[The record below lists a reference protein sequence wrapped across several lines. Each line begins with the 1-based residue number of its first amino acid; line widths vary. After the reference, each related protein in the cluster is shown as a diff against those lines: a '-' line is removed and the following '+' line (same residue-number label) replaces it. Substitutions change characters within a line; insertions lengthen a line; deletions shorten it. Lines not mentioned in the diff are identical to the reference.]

1 MQWVNALSQLPSL
14 EAALRQVVEE
24 AKAKLQ
30 VAQLKSAL
38 TRQVQAVGSGSL
50 PGLLTGYVPSQPLRP
65 NLGILFVSAA
75 FASEYIRVLPL
86 LSELLEVDVLI
97 GCSGGGIVGG
107 GHEIEEG
114 PALSLSLAV
123 LPDVALHPFYLR
135 GNQLPDLDAPPSAW
149 IDLVGVLPQSKPHF
163 LLLADGFSS
172 RISEL
177 LQGLDFAYPG
187 AVKVGGLASGGR
199 GPRGNALFL
208 LDARTPTPRRELYRE
223 GTVGLALSGNVVL
236 DAVVAQGCRP
246 IGDPLRVTEAEG
258 NVILSLEG
266 RPPLAVL
273 QDLAERLSPSDQRLA
288 RQALFIGLLM
298 DEFKSEPTSG
308 DFLIRVILGIDPR
321 VGAIAIGD
329 RVRPGQTVQFHLR
342 DAQTSAEDL
351 RWALSR
357 YCAERNLQQSYPAER
372 SSQPQPDPCGALMFS
387 CLGRGKGLYGT
398 PNFDSQRFREL
409 LGELP
414 LGGFFCNGE
423 IGPVGGS
430 TFLHGYTSC
439 FGIFRPAR

>member
-135 GNQLPDLDAPPSAW
+135 GNQLPDLDAPPSAAG
-149 IDLVGVLPQSKPHF
+149 ISSCCHR
-163 LLLADGFSS
+163 SS
-172 RISEL
+172 RDPPFSW
-177 LQGLDFAYPG
+177 
-187 AVKVGGLASGGR
+187 KSWTVGSRRNRRSNGGR
-199 GPRGNALFL
+199 
-208 LDARTPTPRRELYRE
+208 
-223 GTVGLALSGNVVL
+223 
-236 DAVVAQGCRP
+236 
-246 IGDPLRVTEAEG
+246 
-258 NVILSLEG
+258 
-266 RPPLAVL
+266 
-273 QDLAERLSPSDQRLA
+273 
-288 RQALFIGLLM
+288 QA
-298 DEFKSEPTSG
+298 S
-308 DFLIRVILGIDPR
+308 RPR
-321 VGAIAIGD
+321 V
-329 RVRPGQTVQFHLR
+329 
-342 DAQTSAEDL
+342 
-351 RWALSR
+351 
-357 YCAERNLQQSYPAER
+357 
-372 SSQPQPDPCGALMFS
+372 
-387 CLGRGKGLYGT
+387 
-398 PNFDSQRFREL
+398 
-409 LGELP
+409 
-414 LGGFFCNGE
+414 
-423 IGPVGGS
+423 
-430 TFLHGYTSC
+430 
-439 FGIFRPAR
+439 

>member
-24 AKAKLQ
+24 AKVKLQ
-30 VAQLKSAL
+30 AAQLKSAL
-38 TRQVQAVGSGSL
+38 TRQVQTVGSGSL
-50 PGLLTGYVPSQPLRP
+50 PGVLTGYVSPQPPRP
-65 NLGILFVSAA
+65 TLGILFVSGA

-86 LSELLEVDVLI
+86 LSDLLEVEVLI

-107 GHEIEEG
+107 GHEIEDG

-123 LPDVALHPFYLR
+123 MPDVVVHPFHVR
-135 GNQLPDLDAPPSAW
+135 SHQLPDLDAAPAAW
-149 IDLVGVLPQSKPHF
+149 IDLIGVSPQTKPHF
-163 LLLADGFSS
+163 LILADGFSS
-172 RISEL
+172 GVSEL

-199 GPRGNALFL
+199 GPNSNALFL
-208 LDARTPTPRRELYRE
+208 LDARTPTPRREMHRE
-223 GTVGLALSGNVVL
+223 GTVGLALYGNVML
-236 DAVVAQGCRP
+236 EAVVAQGCRP
-246 IGDPLRVTEAEG
+246 IGIPLRVTEAEG
-258 NVILSLEG
+258 NVILGLEG
-266 RPPLAVL
+266 RAPLPLL
-273 QDLAERLSPSDQRLA
+273 QELAERLSPADQQLA
-288 RQALFIGLLM
+288 RHSLFIGLLM
-298 DEFKSEPTSG
+298 NEFKSEPTPG

-321 VGAIAIGD
+321 VGAMAIGD

-357 YCAERNLQQSYPAER
+357 YGAEHNLGQSRSQEQPPAAR
-372 SSQPQPDPCGALMFS
+372 PDPCGALMFS
-387 CLGRGKGLYGT
+387 CLGRGQGLYGT
-398 PNFDSQRFREL
+398 PNFDSQQFREL

-439 FGIFRPAR
+439 FGIFRPAH

>member
-1 MQWVNALSQLPSL
+1 MQWANALSQLPSL
-14 EAALRQVVEE
+14 EAALQQGVEE

-30 VAQLKSAL
+30 AAQLKSAL
-38 TRQVQAVGSGSL
+38 TRQVQVVGSGSL
-50 PGLLTGYVPSQPLRP
+50 PGVLTGYLPPQPLRP

-75 FASEYIRVLPL
+75 FASEYLRVLPL
-86 LSELLEVDVLI
+86 LSDLLEVDVLV
-97 GCSGGGIVGG
+97 GCSGSGIVGG
-107 GHEIEEG
+107 GQEIEEG
-114 PALSLSLAV
+114 PAVSLSLAV
-123 LPDVALHPFYLR
+123 LPDVALHPFHLR
-135 GNQLPDLDAPPSAW
+135 GDQLPDLDAPPSAW
-149 IDLVGVLPQSKPHF
+149 IEQVGVAPQAQPHF

-177 LQGLDFAYPG
+177 VQGLDFAYPG

-208 LDARTPTPRRELYRE
+208 
-223 GTVGLALSGNVVL
+223 L

-273 QDLAERLSPSDQRLA
+273 QDLVERLSPADRQLA
-288 RQALFIGLLM
+288 RHALFIGLLM
-298 DEFKSEPTSG
+298 DEFKLDPTPG
-308 DFLIRVILGIDPR
+308 DFLIRVILGVDPR

-329 RVRPGQTVQFHLR
+329 RVRSGQTVQFHLR

-351 RWALSR
+351 RSALRR
-357 YCAERNLQQSYPAER
+357 YCLERNLGQDSAL
-372 SSQPQPDPCGALMFS
+372 SPQPCGALMFA
-387 CLGRGKGLYGT
+387 CLGRGKGLYGV
-398 PNFDSQRFREL
+398 PNFDSQQFREI
-409 LGELP
+409 LGEVP

>member
-1 MQWVNALSQLPSL
+1 
-14 EAALRQVVEE
+14 
-24 AKAKLQ
+24 
-30 VAQLKSAL
+30 
-38 TRQVQAVGSGSL
+38 
-50 PGLLTGYVPSQPLRP
+50 
-65 NLGILFVSAA
+65 
-75 FASEYIRVLPL
+75 
-86 LSELLEVDVLI
+86 
-97 GCSGGGIVGG
+97 
-107 GHEIEEG
+107 
-114 PALSLSLAV
+114 
-123 LPDVALHPFYLR
+123 
-135 GNQLPDLDAPPSAW
+135 
-149 IDLVGVLPQSKPHF
+149 
-163 LLLADGFSS
+163 
-172 RISEL
+172 
-177 LQGLDFAYPG
+177 
-187 AVKVGGLASGGR
+187 
-199 GPRGNALFL
+199 
-208 LDARTPTPRRELYRE
+208 
-223 GTVGLALSGNVVL
+223 
-236 DAVVAQGCRP
+236 
-246 IGDPLRVTEAEG
+246 LRVTEAEG

-372 SSQPQPDPCGALMFS
+372 SSQPKPDPCGALMFS

>member
-1 MQWVNALSQLPSL
+1 MQWANALSQLPSL
-14 EAALRQVVEE
+14 EAALQQVVEE

-30 VAQLKSAL
+30 AAQLKSAL
-38 TRQVQAVGSGSL
+38 TRQVQVVGSGSL
-50 PGLLTGYVPSQPLRP
+50 PGLLTGYLPPQPLRP

-75 FASEYIRVLPL
+75 FASEYLRVLPL
-86 LSELLEVDVLI
+86 LSDLLEVDVLV
-97 GCSGGGIVGG
+97 GCSGSGIVGG
-107 GHEIEEG
+107 GQEIEEG
-114 PALSLSLAV
+114 PAVSLSLAV
-123 LPDVALHPFYLR
+123 LPDVALHPFHLR
-135 GNQLPDLDAPPSAW
+135 GDQLPDLDAPPSAW
-149 IDLVGVLPQSKPHF
+149 IEQVGVAPQAQPHF

-177 LQGLDFAYPG
+177 VQGLDFAYPG

-208 LDARTPTPRRELYRE
+208 LDARTSTPRRELYRE

-266 RPPLAVL
+266 RPPLVVL
-273 QDLAERLSPSDQRLA
+273 QDLVERLSPADRQLA
-288 RQALFIGLLM
+288 RHALFIGLLM
-298 DEFKSEPTSG
+298 DEFKLDPTPG
-308 DFLIRVILGIDPR
+308 DFLIRVILGVDPR

-329 RVRPGQTVQFHLR
+329 RVRSGQTVQFHLR

-351 RWALSR
+351 RSALRR
-357 YCAERNLQQSYPAER
+357 YCLERNLGQDSAL
-372 SSQPQPDPCGALMFS
+372 SPQPCGALMFA
-387 CLGRGKGLYGT
+387 CLGRGKGLYGV
-398 PNFDSQRFREL
+398 PNFDSQQFREI
-409 LGELP
+409 LGEVP

-439 FGIFRPAR
+439 FGLLRPAR

>member
-24 AKAKLQ
+24 ARAKLQ
-30 VAQLKSAL
+30 AAQLKSAL
-38 TRQVQAVGSGSL
+38 TRQVQTVGSGSL
-50 PGLLTGYVPSQPLRP
+50 PGVLTGYVPSQPPRP
-65 NLGILFVSAA
+65 TLGILFVSAA

-86 LSELLEVDVLI
+86 LSDLLEVDVLI
-97 GCSGGGIVGG
+97 GCSGGGIVGA
-107 GHEIEEG
+107 GHEIEDG

-123 LPDVALHPFYLR
+123 MPNVVVHPFHVR
-135 GNQLPDLDAPPSAW
+135 GNQLPDLDAAPSAW
-149 IDLVGVLPQSKPHF
+149 IDLVGVSPQTKPHF
-163 LLLADGFSS
+163 LILADGFSS
-172 RISEL
+172 GVSEL

-199 GPRGNALFL
+199 SPNSNALFL

-223 GTVGLALSGNVVL
+223 GTVGLALYGNVVL
-236 DAVVAQGCRP
+236 EAVVAQGCRP

-266 RPPLAVL
+266 RAPLPLL
-273 QDLAERLSPSDQRLA
+273 QDLAERLSPADQRLA
-288 RQALFIGLLM
+288 RHSLFIGLLM
-298 DEFKSEPTSG
+298 NEFKLEPTPG

-321 VGAIAIGD
+321 VGAMAIGD

-357 YCAERNLQQSYPAER
+357 YCAERDLRQNH
-372 SSQPQPDPCGALMFS
+372 SSEHPPEPRLDPCGALMFS
-387 CLGRGKGLYGT
+387 CLGRGQGLYGT
-398 PNFDSQRFREL
+398 PDFDSQQFREL
-409 LGELP
+409 VGELP

-439 FGIFRPAR
+439 FGIFRPAH

>member
-30 VAQLKSAL
+30 AAQLKSVL
-38 TRQVQAVGSGSL
+38 SRQVQTVGSGSL

-65 NLGILFVSAA
+65 NLGVLFVSAA

-107 GHEIEEG
+107 GHEIEDG

-123 LPDVALHPFYLR
+123 MPEVVLHPFHLR
-135 GNQLPDLDAPPSAW
+135 GNQLPDLDAAPSAW
-149 IDLVGVLPQSKPHF
+149 IDCVGVSPQSKPHF

-172 RISEL
+172 GISEL

-187 AVKVGGLASGGR
+187 SVKVGGLASGGGR

-208 LDARTPTPRRELYRE
+208 LDARTLTPRRELYRE
-223 GTVGLALSGNVVL
+223 GTVGLALYGNVVL

-258 NVILSLEG
+258 NVILGLEG

-273 QDLAERLSPSDQRLA
+273 QDLAERLSPVDQRLA
-288 RQALFIGLLM
+288 RHSLFIGLLM
-298 DEFKSEPTSG
+298 DEFKSEPTPG
-308 DFLIRVILGIDPR
+308 DFLIRVILGVDPR
-321 VGAIAIGD
+321 VGALAIGD
-329 RVRPGQTVQFHLR
+329 QVRPGQTVQFHLR

-357 YCAERNLQQSYPAER
+357 YCAERNLRQSP
-372 SSQPQPDPCGALMFS
+372 SQPRPEPCGALMFS

-398 PNFDSQRFREL
+398 PDFDSQRFREL

-439 FGIFRPAR
+439 FGIFRPAH

>member
-1 MQWVNALSQLPSL
+1 M
-14 EAALRQVVEE
+14 
-24 AKAKLQ
+24 
-30 VAQLKSAL
+30 
-38 TRQVQAVGSGSL
+38 
-50 PGLLTGYVPSQPLRP
+50 
-65 NLGILFVSAA
+65 
-75 FASEYIRVLPL
+75 
-86 LSELLEVDVLI
+86 
-97 GCSGGGIVGG
+97 
-107 GHEIEEG
+107 
-114 PALSLSLAV
+114 
-123 LPDVALHPFYLR
+123 
-135 GNQLPDLDAPPSAW
+135 
-149 IDLVGVLPQSKPHF
+149 
-163 LLLADGFSS
+163 ADGFSS

-372 SSQPQPDPCGALMFS
+372 SSQPKPDPCGALMFS